1 MRVLLDESLPRPF
14 ATLLSGHEV
23 RTVAAMGWSGKQ
35 NGDLLRLAAD
45 SFDVL
50 LTADR
55 NLEHQQNLT
64 TLPISVVV
72 LVAPTNRIESL
83 QALVPEL
90 LERLKAMPPRRL
102 VHIGVNARGE
112 RPRRANARLRSAR
125 ARSWAASSHSMT
137 WSARASTA
145 GGILSPSAFA
155 VLRLITSSNL
165 AGCSTGRSPGLA
177 PLTILSTYTA
187 ARRNMSG
194 PLAP

>member
-35 NGDLLRLAAD
+35 NGELLRLAAD

-55 NLEHQQNLT
+55 NLEHQQNLI

-72 LVAPTNRIESL
+72 LVAPANRIESL

-90 LERLKAMPPRRL
+90 LELLKAMPPRRL
-102 VHIGVNARGE
+102 VHLGV
-112 RPRRANARLRSAR
+112 
-125 ARSWAASSHSMT
+125 
-137 WSARASTA
+137 
-145 GGILSPSAFA
+145 
-155 VLRLITSSNL
+155 
-165 AGCSTGRSPGLA
+165 
-177 PLTILSTYTA
+177 
-187 ARRNMSG
+187 
-194 PLAP
+194 

>member
-1 MRVLLDESLPRPF
+1 MRVLLDESSPRPF

-35 NGDLLRLAAD
+35 NGELLTLAGD

-90 LERLKAMPPRRL
+90 LELLKAMPPRRL
-102 VHIGVNARGE
+102 VHIGV
-112 RPRRANARLRSAR
+112 
-125 ARSWAASSHSMT
+125 
-137 WSARASTA
+137 
-145 GGILSPSAFA
+145 
-155 VLRLITSSNL
+155 
-165 AGCSTGRSPGLA
+165 
-177 PLTILSTYTA
+177 
-187 ARRNMSG
+187 
-194 PLAP
+194 